1 VLGSCFVSF
10 QVPARM
16 FLFIIFLLKEKD
28 NNNKSIIA
36 MGIIQ
41 LQMDL
46 QIAEIVIQEIVKLKK
61 VT

>member
-1 VLGSCFVSF
+1 VLGSCFFSF

-16 FLFIIFLLKEKD
+16 FLFTIFLLKKKD

-36 MGIIQ
+36 MGIVQ

-46 QIAEIVIQEIVKLKK
+46 QITKIVIQEIVKLKK